1 MVLRRI
7 GIEVAGRLY
16 DTMILHYLLD
26 PEGRHNMNALA
37 LRYLDYRPIEIET
50 LIGRGARQ
58 LTMDLVAIDRVKEY
72 AAEDADVTLRLKRV
86 LWPRVVETGMEAL
99 YVAIEEPMIRVLADI
114 TGICAAKARVVCRGT
129 CAVTGVELVVEAPR
143 VVENSRMCKNL
154 KCLVVGAE
162 FFEAH
167 SQGMVEH
174 AFVVV
179 HAVHR
184 AVAAVER
191 HLAGIHE
198 IAPLA
203 EKVVGRCRQF
213 RYFFIVYCH
222 MVPKISIKIVK
233 IKHIPDG
240 IGSPAVCW
248 LCCRS

>member
-1 MVLRRI
+1 MRR
-7 GIEVAGRLY
+7 
-16 DTMILHYLLD
+16 
-26 PEGRHNMNALA
+26 
-37 LRYLDYRPIEIET
+37 
-50 LIGRGARQ
+50 
-58 LTMDLVAIDRVKEY
+58 
-72 AAEDADVTLRLKRV
+72 KRV
-86 LWPRVVETGMEAL
+86 SSPLLPNRQR
-99 YVAIEEPMIRVLADI
+99 IRVFENFENGKSALGGGIAETAPDCLEPQFVGQVVIADGDI
-114 TGICAAKARVVCRGT
+114 GLGVVHDTGICAAKARVVCRGT
-129 CAVTGVELVVEAPR
+129 CAVAGVELVVEAPR